1 MSLTL
6 MPYAPL
12 PGEVLMDDRL
22 KPTHIR
28 VLIALYMHSNKKRE
42 AVWPKRKTLSRLTGI
57 HEATI
62 SRLTTELEQ
71 MGWVTKE
78 GNTGGCNRPAT
89 YHVHVPDHITSN
101 LDVTVDE
108 NGDIQYPK
116 TVAES
121 ATVAKSTTVAK
132 SARAT
137 VAKSATP
144 TVAKSARRKE
154 QPIEQPIN
162 TSPEGDVAEPPVQPA
177 SLHADTCPHQAI
189 IDLYHEKLPMG
200 THVRHWTPARQ
211 QALRARWR
219 EDKSRQSLQW
229 WGRFF
234 DYVAASDF
242 LTGRV
247 SNRDRRPFE
256 ISLDWICKSEN
267 FVKVLEGRY
276 ENREMGAAA

>member
-1 MSLTL
+1 
-6 MPYAPL
+6 
-12 PGEVLMDDRL
+12 MDV
-22 KPTHIR
+22 R

-42 AVWPKRKTLSRLTGI
+42 AVWPKRKTLARLTGI

-71 MGWVTKE
+71 MGWVTKKD
-78 GNTGGCNRPAT
+78 NTGGCNRPAT

-121 ATVAKSTTVAK
+121 ATVAESTTVAK
-132 SARAT
+132 STRAT

-154 QPIEQPIN
+154 QPIEQPIEHR
-162 TSPEGDVAEPPVQPA
+162 TSSDDDVAEQPVQPTA
-177 SLHADTCPHQAI
+177 RHADTCPHQAI

-200 THVRHWTPARQ
+200 THVRQWTPARQ

-219 EDKSRQSLQW
+219 EDKARQSLQW

-242 LTGRV
+242 LTGKVASPGRV
-247 SNRDRRPFE
+247 PFMV
-256 ISLDWICKSEN
+256 SLDWLCNAKN
-267 FVKVLEGRY
+267 FVKVIEGNF

>member
-6 MPYAPL
+6 LPYAPL

-42 AVWPKRKTLSRLTGI
+42 AVWPKRKTLARLTGI

-71 MGWVTKE
+71 MGWVTKV

-101 LDVTVDE
+101 LDVTVDT
-108 NGDIQYPK
+108 NGDIQYP
-116 TVAES
+116 E
-121 ATVAKSTTVAK
+121 TVAKST
-132 SARAT
+132 T

-154 QPIEQPIN
+154 QPIEQPIEHIS
-162 TSPEGDVAEPPVQPA
+162 SPEGDVAEPPVQPP
-177 SLHADTCPHQAI
+177 SPRADTCPHQAI

-200 THVRHWTPARQ
+200 TRVRQWTPARQ

-242 LTGRV
+242 LAGRV